1 MVVAGEELGEELG
14 NTVDDEDRE
23 KKSTAADNL
32 LDNYM
37 GNMITVALIL
47 DERRKWKEQQTKNDE
62 YARVQLDQSIRKQ
75 SIKFPLLKK
84 KKKSR

>member
-1 MVVAGEELGEELG
+1 
-14 NTVDDEDRE
+14 
-23 KKSTAADNL
+23 
-32 LDNYM
+32 M

-62 YARVQLDQSIRKQ
+62 YARVQLYQSIRKQ

-84 KKKSR
+84 KSQ

>member
-1 MVVAGEELGEELG
+1 MVVAGKELVAAAAAENRG
-14 NTVDDEDRE
+14 
-23 KKSTAADNL
+23 KKSTTADNL

-62 YARVQLDQSIRKQ
+62 YARVQLYQSIRKQ

-84 KKKSR
+84 KSR

>member
-1 MVVAGEELGEELG
+1 
-14 NTVDDEDRE
+14 
-23 KKSTAADNL
+23 
-32 LDNYM
+32 M

-47 DERRKWKEQQTKNDE
+47 DERRKWKEQQTKND
-62 YARVQLDQSIRKQ
+62 ARAQLYQSIRKQ

>member
-1 MVVAGEELGEELG
+1 VVVAGEELGEELG

-84 KKKSR
+84 KSR

>member
-1 MVVAGEELGEELG
+1 MVVAGKELVAAAAAAENRG
-14 NTVDDEDRE
+14 
-23 KKSTAADNL
+23 KKSTTADNL

-47 DERRKWKEQQTKNDE
+47 DERRKWKEQQTKND
-62 YARVQLDQSIRKQ
+62 ARAQLYQSIRKQ